1 MSSIGGR
8 IDVAGL
14 VKSFEGPAG
23 TVEVLKGLDLVVE
36 PGQMVA
42 IVGESGVGKTTLLH
56 VLGALDRPTTGTV
69 KFDGEDVYGRSDLE
83 LDRFRNGKVGFVFQ
97 FHHLIG
103 EFNALEN
110 VAMPALIARRPPKET
125 RERALRLMTRL
136 GVEHRALHRPGEL
149 SGGEQQ
155 RMAVAR
161 ALIMDPSVVL
171 ADEPTGNLDQET
183 GERLFE
189 LLQDLNRE
197 LGITMVVVT
206 HNERFAKRMPAMV
219 RMAAGRATR
228 VA

>member
-1 MSSIGGR
+1 MEYQTGKIGR
-8 IDVAGL
+8 VLVARL
-14 VKSFEGPAG
+14 
-23 TVEVLKGLDLVVE
+23 
-36 PGQMVA
+36 
-42 IVGESGVGKTTLLH
+42 
-56 VLGALDRPTTGTV
+56 
-69 KFDGEDVYGRSDLE
+69 FDGEDVYGRSDLE

-97 FHHLIG
+97 YHHLIG

-110 VAMPALIARRPPKET
+110 VSMPALIARRPPKET

-171 ADEPTGNLDQET
+171 ADEPTGNLDQDT

-206 HNERFAKRMPAMV
+206 HNERFAKRMPAMI